1 MTNMTD
7 IDTTELETIEGGS
20 EFWCPTLGGDPINPF
35 DPSPW
40 KQPTGTDCPPLV

>member
-1 MTNMTD
+1 MTNAMTD

-20 EFWCPTLGGDPINPF
+20 EFWCPTLGNPIDPF